1 MPGLNTKTKPVNEI
15 GCRFA
20 SNPKLDRPRS
30 RLSKERRKQVP
41 PSTTNQPTNQTLHFA
56 YWQTVIINTFFTVHC
71 RYRFVEIYYH
81 RSETTHKGK
90 VIPARVETVVLF
102 LPDVWRCLPTRL
114 EWESLQ
120 LAYKKQLNRKLNADD
135 EPEAAE
141 PAAGA
146 AAASAAEEA
155 VENQKASS

>member
-1 MPGLNTKTKPVNEI
+1 MKLAAGLPETKI
-15 GCRFA
+15 GCL
-20 SNPKLDRPRS
+20 LDRPRS
-30 RLSKERRKQVP
+30 RLTEEGA
-41 PSTTNQPTNQTLHFA
+41 STATDQTHHFA

-102 LPDVWRCLPTRL
+102 LPDVWSCLPTRL